1 MSAIFLKKIIY
12 LFFFYWIISVF
23 ILIIYQAFFVQYFDY
38 NYDFIIIFLIIQSFA
53 TIILSIIY
61 GFCISIGK
69 YRKGAITNSSSPLF
83 KFIFILIIF
92 YLISK
97 STEILIL
104 SSFFAT
110 LVSIVVGALFLKNYK
125 RYIKTIFNT
134 KIYDLKVPYLKSFF
148 LYFFFFR
155 VVKESILLCSNL
167 SLKIS
172 FNICFSFL

>member
-1 MSAIFLKKIIY
+1 MSILAILTSANSIIPLLISNYAVKKKTFSPMSAIFLKKIIY

-110 LVSIVVGALFLKNYK
+110 LVSIVVGALFLKNY
-125 RYIKTIFNT
+125 NT
-134 KIYDLKVPYLKSFF
+134 Y
-148 LYFFFFR
+148 
-155 VVKESILLCSNL
+155 
-167 SLKIS
+167 
-172 FNICFSFL
+172 FNIIAKKYLNCIIS